1 MAAKHVR
8 NGLRR
13 TYDVWFGSRTP
24 VTGTQFWGL
33 LLLGGTLIAG
43 GLTVL
48 LTVLS
53 KYPPATWDASTAI
66 IVLLPATVVFGGT
79 IAFGVLHIRRA
90 FTGRP

>member
-1 MAAKHVR
+1 MAAKHVHDALGR
-8 NGLRR
+8 A
-13 TYDVWFGSRTP
+13 YDAWFGSRTP

-53 KYPPATWDASTAI
+53 KYPLATFTLSLRGGRVFPGSYTTPANG
-66 IVLLPATVVFGGT
+66 L
-79 IAFGVLHIRRA
+79 
-90 FTGRP
+90 TG